1 MRCTGSQAVLD
12 FYHKVEESRPVLGFD
27 IDGVVIKVD
36 SIALREALGFVSRAR
51 AGRLPLNSR
60 PGTDD
65 RCP

>member
-36 SIALREALGFVSRAR
+36 SIALREALGFVSRAPR
-51 AGRLPLNSR
+51 WATAFKFPPRNR
-60 PGTDD
+60 
-65 RCP
+65 